1 MPIYFI
7 QEAVDG
13 GAIKIGYTGGDPFA
27 RIASLQTGNSK
38 PLKLLAFAPGSPQH
52 ERGLHERFADLRLH
66 GEWFKP
72 DPRLLGFID
81 GMRWAFPEEQKRK
94 PREVPAIHGFT
105 DEQVQFILGIAEGMP
120 IGDKIA
126 DADLAVYGHTGALSD
141 DDLATLLNAKYL
153 ASEITA
159 PTNPLTQARLDGRRS
174 ATSVEIVAAHLDRI
188 NEALSQHY
196 MAIAEQRMADDE
208 NECVD
213 PSEMGATADLDVGV
227 AYGSVEDDDLLPH
240 EAH

>member
-7 QEAVDG
+7 QEAPD

-27 RIASLQTGNSK
+27 RLSALQTGNSK

-66 GEWFKP
+66 GEWFRA
-72 DPRLLGFID
+72 DPRLIGFID

-94 PREVPAIHGFT
+94 PREAPAMHGFT

-126 DADLAVYGHTGALSD
+126 DADVVTFGHTGVLSD

-153 ASEITA
+153 ASEISA
-159 PTNPLTQARLDGRRS
+159 PTNPLTQARLDGRRA
-174 ATSVEIVAAHLDRI
+174 ATSVESVAVVVDRI

-196 MAIAEQRMADDE
+196 MAVAEQRMADDE
-208 NECVD
+208 NECID
-213 PSEMGATADLDVGV
+213 PSEMGATAALDAGV
-227 AYGSVEDDDLLPH
+227 EYGSRVGDDILPH